1 MLLTTEE
8 LLHILMGDAS
18 VQRLRVL
25 LDRLDECPES
35 QDALRV
41 LVALRA
47 NRTAALEVLELER
60 LHDLDTELGDGPQP
74 WASQGLRLAIWIAVA
89 AVLAA
94 WLILS

>member
-8 LLHILMGDAS
+8 LLQILMGHAS
-18 VQRLRVL
+18 PERLRVL

-35 QDALRV
+35 AAQLRALV
-41 LVALRA
+41 TLRA
-47 NRTAALEVLELER
+47 NRQWALEILELEK
-60 LHDLDTELGDGPQP
+60 LHDLDTE
-74 WASQGLRLAIWIAVA
+74 VA